1 MKLSN
6 IGVIQR
12 IEISSRQASK
22 IQGTKNENDTLYVR
36 IVLSFQ
42 SWWPKI
48 CIGICLLLN
57 SCLEL
62 VDPILFYCYL
72 KLNSR
77 HFSHFCVQCAIL
89 SFQAA
94 FFFILADQMRSHTK
108 EDGLLNDNPS
118 ISFSQLVSRTESRS
132 SDLLQPVFSVG
143 RVYWDSTECVFSKFK
158 NL

>member
-1 MKLSN
+1 MFFALDNGMESKRRTMLISEKSALISRFETIY

-62 VDPILFYCYL
+62 VDPIV
-72 KLNSR
+72 
-77 HFSHFCVQCAIL
+77 HF
-89 SFQAA
+89 
-94 FFFILADQMRSHTK
+94 
-108 EDGLLNDNPS
+108 
-118 ISFSQLVSRTESRS
+118 
-132 SDLLQPVFSVG
+132 
-143 RVYWDSTECVFSKFK
+143 
-158 NL
+158 